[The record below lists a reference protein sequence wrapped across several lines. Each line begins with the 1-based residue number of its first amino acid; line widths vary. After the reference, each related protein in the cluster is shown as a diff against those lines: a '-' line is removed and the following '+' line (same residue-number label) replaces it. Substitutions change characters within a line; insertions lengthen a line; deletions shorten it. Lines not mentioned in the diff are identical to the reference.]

1 MSDLLYYIQ
10 SKVFNEYFSNS
21 ELEPLDLSELF
32 KFNVYNNQNKNKA
45 KYDAK
50 LFKMLMKLFID
61 NKNFNNFNLIKLTK
75 QTIGWWS
82 GCVKSSKN
90 KKIKYTSHN
99 PNLKTK
105 VGFKIYIAI
114 LYHIHY
120 EIDFINT
127 ERIDDA
133 IDFYTSVFK
142 KAITRMFHYS
152 YVLNLPKK
160 VSLDVALIDY
170 NNSGRFLKCLMFND
184 EQFSKFV
191 NSNKRSY
198 QAEPENKRSLDNFK
212 QIFIDN
218 FYEKDREKGSKRFE
232 QHRPNFS
239 RFLEILI
246 HRIEKYSEN
255 GKRVE
260 LSGLKLTAE
269 TPQDLPV
276 LHFYMNWLKTEI
288 FAETVFRFDE
298 MFSLQ
303 NWNNFIIENIRKER
317 GYSNYWKIVD
327 TK

>member
-1 MSDLLYYIQ
+1 MQLCL
-10 SKVFNEYFSNS
+10 
-21 ELEPLDLSELF
+21 
-32 KFNVYNNQNKNKA
+32 
-45 KYDAK
+45 
-50 LFKMLMKLFID
+50 
-61 NKNFNNFNLIKLTK
+61 
-75 QTIGWWS
+75 
-82 GCVKSSKN
+82 
-90 KKIKYTSHN
+90 KKRQQI
-99 PNLKTK
+99 
-105 VGFKIYIAI
+105 
-114 LYHIHY
+114 
-120 EIDFINT
+120 
-127 ERIDDA
+127 
-133 IDFYTSVFK
+133 
-142 KAITRMFHYS
+142 
-152 YVLNLPKK
+152 
-160 VSLDVALIDY
+160 
-170 NNSGRFLKCLMFND
+170 
-184 EQFSKFV
+184 
-191 NSNKRSY
+191 
-198 QAEPENKRSLDNFK
+198 FK

-276 LHFYMNWLKTEI
+276 LHFYMNWLKMEI